1 MSKTD
6 DVVRPMPSRTAEE
19 RVPSLRHGAV
29 TVSLIVPVRNE
40 AANLPHVFATFPEGL
55 HEIVVIDGNS
65 TDGSADVARSL
76 SPLVRVI
83 GQPGR
88 GKGDALRA
96 GFAAATG
103 DVIVMIDADGSMD
116 GREIGRYVE
125 ALVHGADLV
134 KGSRQ
139 LHGGGSEDFTA
150 LRDLG
155 NRVLRAVFNRFW
167 STGHS
172 ELCYGYMG
180 FWRHHLEALNLTCD
194 GFEIE
199 TMLNVRAAQAG
210 LAVAEVP
217 SYERHRIHGASN
229 LNVVRDGIRIGKV
242 LLGERFGPAPAR

>member
-1 MSKTD
+1 MFSTE
-6 DVVRPMPSRTAEE
+6 VALGSPVRSIAPVAAE
-19 RVPSLRHGAV
+19 PV
-29 TVSLIVPVRNE
+29 TVSVIVPVRNE
-40 AANLPHVFATFPEGL
+40 AKNLPHVFATFPSGL
-55 HEIVVIDGNS
+55 HEIVVVDGNS

-76 SPLVRVI
+76 SPLVRVVNQT
-83 GQPGR
+83 GK

-116 GREIGRYVE
+116 GGEISRYVE
-125 ALVHGADLV
+125 ALVAGADMV

-139 LHGGGSEDFTA
+139 LEGGGSDDFTL

-155 NRVLRAVFNRFW
+155 NRVLRACFNRFW
-167 STGHS
+167 GTGHT
-172 ELCYGYMG
+172 ELCYGYMA
-180 FWRHHLEALNLTCD
+180 FWRKHLDALNLTCD

-217 SYERHRIHGASN
+217 SFERRRIHGDSN

-242 LLGERFGPAPAR
+242 LLGERFGPAVAR